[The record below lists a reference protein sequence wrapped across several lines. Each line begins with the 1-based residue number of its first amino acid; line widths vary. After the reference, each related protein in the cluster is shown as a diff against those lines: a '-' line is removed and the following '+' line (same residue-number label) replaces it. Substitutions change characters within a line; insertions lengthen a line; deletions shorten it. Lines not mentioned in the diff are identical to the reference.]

1 MREMLKHKL
10 KVIIGVPLNSLQ
22 AKTLLRKNRKK
33 LDSCRRNLLYGG
45 QIMRHIKCEW
55 SVDMGKGEIKIIPAH
70 LFYNPLKAA
79 ENRNRYEKTIL
90 ELSSKAAEENFSSM
104 KEANMWINENT
115 RMYSKCFCSA
125 KDDETGKICVI
136 EKPNK
141 IAQATANM
149 GFSIV
154 LAAGIDNID
163 SPEYILDI
171 YRARDSVEKIY
182 DALKNENGQYRLRT
196 ADDNSAQGRFFL
208 AFISLVLR
216 AELLNRISQAS
227 FKKKISVPSILD
239 ELRKIKSVVSAS
251 GKKIF
256 LEVSKKQKE
265 IISRLRLTSL
275 EHFLA

>member
-1 MREMLKHKL
+1 
-10 KVIIGVPLNSLQ
+10 
-22 AKTLLRKNRKK
+22 
-33 LDSCRRNLLYGG
+33 
-45 QIMRHIKCEW
+45 
-55 SVDMGKGEIKIIPAH
+55 
-70 LFYNPLKAA
+70 
-79 ENRNRYEKTIL
+79 
-90 ELSSKAAEENFSSM
+90 
-104 KEANMWINENT
+104 
-115 RMYSKCFCSA
+115 
-125 KDDETGKICVI
+125 
-136 EKPNK
+136 
-141 IAQATANM
+141 M
-149 GFSIV
+149 GFSII
-154 LAAGIDNID
+154 LAAGVDSID
-163 SPEYILDI
+163 SPEHILDI